1 VVQLL
6 HLRRDPRQ
14 RGGARP
20 GDLPSVADRHGGL
33 LTTLN
38 DIFLG
43 VFVVELA
50 IRLVGFG
57 SRPQDFFRSGWNVF
71 DFLVVAASFT
81 PGLRENAMLL
91 RIARLARVLR
101 IVRLLPDLRVLVVA
115 IGRSIPG
122 VLSLAVLA
130 LLVLFVYGMIG
141 WTIFDDHAPE
151 QYGTIGEAM
160 LTLFVTLTLENLP
173 EQIAL
178 GRDLS
183 EWTLL
188 YFISYALIAAF
199 LIFNI
204 LIGVVINSL
213 EEARAIE
220 HARERA
226 DRLEHGGDAGPT
238 SRIACTRSASRSTR
252 SRPTCATA
260 HPERRSGCHRGFAL
274 GGDPGQFLLA
284 LDVVGILGHAERRRL
299 LGIVGHPG
307 RDRLIEVA
315 H

>member
-1 VVQLL
+1 MRHSPSTDEREDHDSRSPVVRFCAKLADANPFNFFIFGVIL
-6 HLRRDPRQ
+6 ANAAVLGLETYPGVAGPHGDTLR
-14 RGGARP
+14 
-20 GDLPSVADRHGGL
+20 
-33 LTTLN
+33 TLN
-38 DIFLG
+38 EVFLAIF
-43 VFVVELA
+43 VAELV

-57 SRPQDFFRSGWNVF
+57 ARPQDFFRSGWNIF
-71 DFLVVAASFT
+71 DFLVIVASFA
-81 PGLRENAMLL
+81 PGLRDNAMLL

-130 LLVLFVYGMIG
+130 VLVLFVYGMIG
-141 WTIFDDHAPE
+141 WTIFHDHAPQ
-151 QYGTIGEAM
+151 QYGTIGESM
-160 LTLFVTLTLENLP
+160 LTLFITLTLENLP

-183 EWTLL
+183 DWTLL

-220 HARERA
+220 NARERA
-226 DRLEHGGDAGPT
+226 DRLEQGGDAGPT
-238 SRIACTRSASRSTR
+238 VDDRIADVRA
-252 SRPTCATA
+252 
-260 HPERRSGCHRGFAL
+260 
-274 GGDPGQFLLA
+274 A
-284 LDVVGILGHAERRRL
+284 LDALEADVRGS
-299 LGIVGHPG
+299 
-307 RDRLIEVA
+307 
-315 H
+315 

>member
-1 VVQLL
+1 M
-6 HLRRDPRQ
+6 
-14 RGGARP
+14 ARERHKR
-20 GDLPSVADRHGGL
+20 LPSTDDREARDSRSPVVRLCADLADSATFNLSIFAVILANAALLGL
-33 LTTLN
+33 ETYEGLASDYGHLLGTLN

-43 VFVVELA
+43 VFVVELI
-50 IRLVGFG
+50 IRLTAFG
-57 SRPQDFFRSGWNVF
+57 SRPGGFFRSGWNVF
-71 DFLVVAASFT
+71 DLIVVVASFA

-101 IVRLLPDLRVLVVA
+101 IVRLLPDLRVLTIA

-122 VLSLAVLA
+122 VMSLAVLA
-130 LLVLFVYGMIG
+130 LLVLFIYGMIG
-141 WTIFDDHAPE
+141 WTIFDDHAPS

-178 GRDLS
+178 GRELS
-183 EWTLL
+183 DWTLF
-188 YFISYALIAAF
+188 YFVSYALVAAF

-226 DRLEHGGDAGPT
+226 DRLEHGGPAEPMLEE
-238 SRIACTRSASRSTR
+238 RIAEVR
-252 SRPTCATA
+252 
-260 HPERRSGCHRGFAL
+260 
-274 GGDPGQFLLA
+274 LA
-284 LDVVGILGHAERRRL
+284 LDQLEADLKRKPL
-299 LGIVGHPG
+299 
-307 RDRLIEVA
+307 
-315 H
+315 

>member
-1 VVQLL
+1 L
-6 HLRRDPRQ
+6 HAIRHAPSTDDREDHDSRSALVRFCAELADSSAFNFFIFAVILANAAVLGLETYPR
-14 RGGARP
+14 
-20 GDLPSVADRHGGL
+20 VASDYGGL
-33 LTTLN
+33 LRTLN
-38 DIFLG
+38 DVFLG

-50 IRLVGFG
+50 IRLIGFG
-57 SRPQDFFRSGWNVF
+57 RSPQDFFRSGWNVF
-71 DFLVVAASFT
+71 DFVVVAASFA

-101 IVRLLPDLRVLVVA
+101 IVRLLPDLRVLVTA

-130 LLVLFVYGMIG
+130 LLVLFVYGMVG
-141 WTIFDDHAPE
+141 WTIFQDHAPE

-160 LTLFVTLTLENLP
+160 LTLFVALTLENLP
-173 EQIAL
+173 EQLAL
-178 GRDLS
+178 GRELS

-220 HARERA
+220 HARGRA
-226 DRLEHGGDAGPT
+226 DRLEQGGPAGPT
-238 SRIACTRSASRSTR
+238 IEDRVAEVRDAL
-252 SRPTCATA
+252 TA
-260 HPERRSGCHRGFAL
+260 LEADL
-274 GGDPGQFLLA
+274 
-284 LDVVGILGHAERRRL
+284 
-299 LGIVGHPG
+299 
-307 RDRLIEVA
+307 RDR
-315 H
+315 

>member
-1 VVQLL
+1 MRHGPSTDDREAHDSRSAVVRLCADVADAAWFNFFIFGVIL
-6 HLRRDPRQ
+6 ANAAVL
-14 RGGARP
+14 G
-20 GDLPSVADRHGGL
+20 LETYPSVADRHGGL

-38 DIFLG
+38 DVFLG
-43 VFVVELA
+43 VFVVELV

-141 WTIFDDHAPE
+141 WTIFDDHAPD

-173 EQIAL
+173 DQIAL

-238 SRIACTRSASRSTR
+238 VEDRVHEIRLAID
-252 SRPTCATA
+252 
-260 HPERRSGCHRGFAL
+260 AL
-274 GGDPGQFLLA
+274 EADL
-284 LDVVGILGHAERRRL
+284 
-299 LGIVGHPG
+299 
-307 RDRLIEVA
+307 RDRSP
-315 H
+315 

>member
-1 VVQLL
+1 MRHAPSTDEREDHDSRLAIVRLCADLADSTAFNFFIFGVILANAAVL
-6 HLRRDPRQ
+6 GMETYPKVARDY
-14 RGGARP
+14 
-20 GDLPSVADRHGGL
+20 GDLLRA
-33 LTTLN
+33 LN
-38 DIFLG
+38 DVFLG
-43 VFVVELA
+43 IFVVELL
-50 IRLVGFG
+50 IRLTGFG
-57 SRPQDFFRSGWNVF
+57 RRPHDFFRSGWNVF
-71 DFLVVAASFT
+71 DFLVVAASFA

-101 IVRLLPDLRVLVVA
+101 IVRLLPDLRVLVTA

-122 VLSLAVLA
+122 VMSLAVLA

-141 WTIFDDHAPE
+141 WTIFQDHAPR

-160 LTLFVTLTLENLP
+160 LTLFVALTLENLP
-173 EQIAL
+173 DQLAL

-226 DRLEHGGDAGPT
+226 DSIAQGGPAGPT
-238 SRIACTRSASRSTR
+238 IEQRVADVREAL
-252 SRPTCATA
+252 TA
-260 HPERRSGCHRGFAL
+260 LEA
-274 GGDPGQFLLA
+274 
-284 LDVVGILGHAERRRL
+284 DV
-299 LGIVGHPG
+299 
-307 RDRLIEVA
+307 RDR
-315 H
+315 